1 MEEDVEVEFFMSP
14 PRKDRLRA
22 LTSKELSHFLGK
34 KGFLV
39 QQCRILEGMFFSRF
53 VLAVNSV
60 F

>member
-39 QQCRILEGMFFSRF
+39 QQCRILEGLLEDS
-53 VLAVNSV
+53 
-60 F
+60 